1 MAIITMTTK
10 GQVII
15 PAEIRKKYGLKK
27 GEKLIVEDEGDYI
40 KMIPKTTDLTTLCG
54 ILKGQLDPKTVRK
67 QIEEIR
73 KDDEERE
80 KLISKKFR
88 RS

>member
-15 PAEIRKKYGLKK
+15 PAEIRKRYGLKK
-27 GEKLIVEDEGDYI
+27 GEKLIIEDEGSYI
-40 KMIPKTTDLTTLCG
+40 KMIPKTTDLTKLCG
-54 ILKGQLDPKTVRK
+54 ILKGQLNPNAVRK
-67 QIEEIR
+67 QIEEMR
-73 KDDEERE
+73 KDDEDRG